1 MIKLLGYCGRP
12 MKAVFEGIA
21 NNRINCLLAKQ
32 IINNLPDYF
41 WHVPAS
47 SSGKY
52 HPEYA
57 LGNGGLARHSLS
69 ALFYLNMLLI
79 HPVKWAR
86 ELPGMTEDAIEWINE
101 LTAGIS
107 TWSEEFDDNQIDLLR
122 IAVMFHDGRKSGTQG
137 DYADNPSTKF
147 DHPIQ
152 MANAVLTI
160 GEEFPLEKENCQYI
174 ADAIKTHMG
183 KWTTASYAPGIE
195 LEKPTTPAQRIVSL
209 ADYLA
214 SRKYLPAGYDIEI

>member
-1 MIKLLGYCGRP
+1 MTIIGMVGGRP
-12 MKAVFEGIA
+12 IKTVFEAIC
-21 NNRINCLLAKQ
+21 NNRINAPLAQ
-32 IINNLPDYF
+32 YIINDLPDYF

-57 LGNGGLARHSLS
+57 LNDGGLARHSLS
-69 ALFYLNMLLI
+69 ALFYLDMILI
-79 HPVKWAR
+79 HPVTWAR
-86 ELPGMTEDAIEWINE
+86 ELPGMAEDAIEWIDE
-101 LTAGIS
+101 LSAGIE
-107 TWSEEFDDNQIDLLR
+107 TWVQEFDEQQIDLLR
-122 IAVMFHDGRKSGTQG
+122 IAVLVHDGRKSGSQ
-137 DYADNPSTKF
+137 DEYEANPSTKF

-152 MANAVLTI
+152 MANAVLAI
-160 GEEFPLEKENCQYI
+160 GEEFPLERENCQYI

-195 LEKPTTPAQRIVSL
+195 LERPTTPAQRIVSL

-214 SRKYLPAGYDIEI
+214 SRKYLPAGYDIEL